1 MSLISKII
9 IFVKKQIVDIKTYG
23 STELLRKFYLLIKVF
38 FIIPFYLVAIPTC
51 LIIRLISPWIIIRT
65 IRLPAGN
72 FGDFI
77 IFAGIYY
84 CKKKLKI
91 NQPKKKHFDLMYID
105 QKDKFYNK
113 QLLKMWKRKLNF
125 FSGRML
131 GSINKVHKLMP
142 GWRTFIDLNERE
154 NRDINNLFE
163 KIQPLEFTKE
173 EKAYGKEMLSKFGL
187 KDKDKFVCLAVRDG
201 SFQLKKFSTRFRNWD
216 YHNFRHIDIDK
227 FVLAAEE
234 LTKRG
239 YYVFRMGVVVEKS
252 MTTNNPMIIDYA
264 SSNMRS
270 DFMDIYLGANC
281 SFLLGTGFGFQDLPT
296 IFKKPLA
303 LISVPLGNLHSYS
316 EKFLHLTK
324 HHVLKKENRRL
335 SLSEIFSHGVAYAY
349 FSNRFEEKGIEL
361 VENTQEEIRDLA
373 IEMVESLENNK
384 KLNFE
389 DEKLQETFRNLYTSN
404 LRNSADEKMKNYPPI
419 IHGQIRCRYG
429 TQFLKENK
437 NWLR

>member
-154 NRDINNLFE
+154 NRDI
-163 KIQPLEFTKE
+163 
-173 EKAYGKEMLSKFGL
+173 
-187 KDKDKFVCLAVRDG
+187 
-201 SFQLKKFSTRFRNWD
+201 
-216 YHNFRHIDIDK
+216 
-227 FVLAAEE
+227 
-234 LTKRG
+234 
-239 YYVFRMGVVVEKS
+239 
-252 MTTNNPMIIDYA
+252 
-264 SSNMRS
+264 
-270 DFMDIYLGANC
+270 
-281 SFLLGTGFGFQDLPT
+281 
-296 IFKKPLA
+296 
-303 LISVPLGNLHSYS
+303 
-316 EKFLHLTK
+316 
-324 HHVLKKENRRL
+324 
-335 SLSEIFSHGVAYAY
+335 SEINDV
-349 FSNRFEEKGIEL
+349 
-361 VENTQEEIRDLA
+361 
-373 IEMVESLENNK
+373 
-384 KLNFE
+384 
-389 DEKLQETFRNLYTSN
+389 
-404 LRNSADEKMKNYPPI
+404 
-419 IHGQIRCRYG
+419 
-429 TQFLKENK
+429 
-437 NWLR
+437 